1 MTQAIQIA
9 KPFQEITTPARYKV
23 YYGGRGSAKSWTV
36 ARVLAVRCAYN
47 KTKVLCAR
55 EIQKSIGD
63 SVHTLLRE
71 QIESLGLSNLY
82 EITKNSI
89 RGIYSGSEIIYEG
102 LRHNVKEIKSKEG
115 IDICWVEEAQ
125 GVSEESWGIL
135 IPTIRKESSEIW
147 VTFNPDSPDDPTYK
161 RFIVSPPP
169 NSVIRKVNWNDNPW
183 FPKVLKAEMEYDR
196 RIDFEKYR
204 HVWEGEPRIMTD
216 ALVFKNKFRV
226 ETFETPQDAEFMFG
240 ADWGFAKDPSV
251 LVRCF
256 AVGRILY
263 IDQEAYGVGVD
274 IDKTPAMFARIDGAN
289 KYVIR
294 ADSARPET
302 ISYIQ
307 QHGFPRIEGVYK
319 WAGSVEDGIEF
330 IRGFEQVVIHER
342 CKHVSDEFRLY
353 SYKIHRQTGDI
364 LPDVEDKNNHAIDAL
379 RYALQPMIRNRAV
392 GTFKNNFVR

>member
-1 MTQAIQIA
+1 MKIEIA
-9 KPFQEITTPARYKV
+9 RPFAQITTPSRYKV

-36 ARVLAVRCAYN
+36 ARVLVTKCAYE
-47 KTKVLCAR
+47 KIKVLCAR

-63 SVHTLLRE
+63 SVHALLSE
-71 QIESLGLSNLY
+71 QIEALGLSNLY

-89 RGIYSGSEIIYEG
+89 KGVYSGSEIIYEG

-135 IPTIRKESSEIW
+135 IPTIRKEGSEIW

-161 RFIVSPPP
+161 RFIVNPPP
-169 NSVIRKVNWNDNPW
+169 SAIVRKVNWNDNPW
-183 FPKVLKAEMEYDR
+183 FPQVLKSEMEYDR
-196 RIDFEKYR
+196 RVDYEKYL

-216 ALVFKNKFRV
+216 ALVFRNKFIV
-226 ETFETPQDAEFMFG
+226 EAFATPPNAEFMFG
-240 ADWGFAKDPSV
+240 ADWGFAKDPTT

-256 AVGRILY
+256 VLDKTLY
-263 IDQEAYGVGVD
+263 IDREAYGVGVD
-274 IDKTPAMFARIDGAN
+274 IDKTPALFAKVEGAE

-302 ISYIQ
+302 ISYMKA
-307 QHGFPRIEGVYK
+307 HGFPRMEGVTK

-330 IRGFEQVVIHER
+330 MRGFEKIIIHPD
-342 CKHVSDEFRLY
+342 CKHVADEFRLY

-364 LPDVEDKNNHAIDAL
+364 LPDVEDKNNHSVDAI
-379 RYALQPMIRNRAV
+379 RYALQPMIRNRPA
-392 GTFKNNFVR
+392 GAFKNSFMR

>member
-1 MTQAIQIA
+1 MKMQIA

-36 ARVLAVRCAYN
+36 ARVLVTKCAYE
-47 KTKVLCAR
+47 KVKVLCAR

-82 EITKNSI
+82 DITKNSI
-89 RGIYSGSEIIYEG
+89 RGSYSGSEIIYEG

-135 IPTIRKESSEIW
+135 IPTIRKEGSEIW

-196 RIDFEKYR
+196 RVDYEKYR

-226 ETFETPQDAEFMFG
+226 EAFETPANAEFMFG

-256 AVGRILY
+256 VVGRTLH

-274 IDKTPAMFARIDGAN
+274 IDKTPAMFSRIESSN

-302 ISYIQ
+302 ISYMQ

-330 IRGFEQVVIHER
+330 IRGFEQIVIHER
-342 CKHVSDEFRLY
+342 CKHASDEFRLY
-353 SYKIHRQTGDI
+353 SHKIHRQTGDI
-364 LPDVEDKNNHAIDAL
+364 LPDVEDKNNHVIDAI
-379 RYALQPMIRNRAV
+379 RYALQPMIRNRNVAV
-392 GTFKNNFVR
+392 FSNDFLR